1 MHAFQYVKPLSL
13 EAVSPLLASGG
24 QIIAGGQTLLPSMK
38 LRLMS
43 PQSLVDLSSLQEL
56 SSISVGSD
64 SVVLGAMVRHSAVET
79 HTGIQEKIPALARLA
94 GGIGDRQVRALGTI
108 GGSVANNDPAA
119 CYPSACLALGATIHT
134 TERAIPADDFFLG
147 MYSTALEPAEWITR
161 ISFPVP
167 KAAAYA
173 KFKQP
178 ASRFALVGVFV
189 AHTSSGVRVAI
200 TGAGQGVFRHSG
212 LEEALSKNFAPEAID
227 GVVVD
232 SSELNEDLHASALYR
247 ANLIKVQ
254 TQVAVRDILGQSH

>member
-1 MHAFQYVKPLSL
+1 MHAFQYVKPSTL
-13 EAVSPLLASGG
+13 AGVSSLLANGG

-43 PQSLVDLSSLQEL
+43 PESLVDLSSLQEL
-56 SSISVGSD
+56 SSITVGSD

-79 HTGIQEKIPALARLA
+79 HAGVQETIPALSRLA
-94 GGIGDRQVRALGTI
+94 GGIGDRQVRALGTV

-134 TERAIPADDFFLG
+134 TQRAILADDFFLG
-147 MYSTALEPAEWITR
+147 MYSTALEPAEWITS

-189 AHTSSGVRVAI
+189 AQTVSGVRVAI

-212 LEEALSKNFAPEAID
+212 IEEALSKKFAPEAID

-247 ANLIKVQ
+247 AHLIKVQ
-254 TQVAVRDILGQSH
+254 TQVAVKEILGQNH